1 MRTFGM
7 GCGGGGRGCG
17 PFYRTREGGEAA
29 SRRGN
34 GRRAVEFYSISF
46 RSRKVGR
53 EGGEALSW
61 WRK

>member
-1 MRTFGM
+1 VEVAAGVVV
-7 GCGGGGRGCG
+7 
-17 PFYRTREGGEAA
+17 PFIGLERGGEAA

>member
-1 MRTFGM
+1 VEVAAGVVVPFI
-7 GCGGGGRGCG
+7 G
-17 PFYRTREGGEAA
+17 PERGEAA

-53 EGGEALSW
+53 EGGEASSW